1 METLPEFVFA
11 GIPLIIIVFAIVEE
25 IKAYGVTGKILRVVS
40 LLVGF
45 TLAFLVQLVEGLPV
59 DIGGWV
65 TLAIVGVIYGLTASG
80 AYDFLDS
87 RIRVVDNFRG

>member
-1 METLPEFVFA
+1 MEVLPEFVFA

-25 IKAYGVTGKILRVVS
+25 IKAYGVSGNILRVVS

-45 TLAFLVQLVEGLPV
+45 SLAFLVQLSQSGLPA
-59 DIGGWV
+59 DLTGWI
-65 TLAIVGVIYGLTASG
+65 TLALVGVIYGLTASG

-87 RIRVVDNFRG
+87 R